1 MVTLDSRINVG
12 GKLLTNYLKEIVSF
26 RQLNVMDDARLVNEL
41 KEALCYCSP
50 VFDRDMKLTFGSE
63 RQRKHWLLPDFVHSF
78 HGRECDP
85 TEAQNEQEQAL
96 ELGLEM
102 ISVPEVLFHP
112 SDVGLDQAG
121 VAEAIVQAV
130 NSCPEALHGALL
142 ENILLVGGNTKFRN
156 FQTRV
161 EQDLRPLV
169 SADLAIR
176 THVPK
181 E

>member
-1 MVTLDSRINVG
+1 MG

-26 RQLNVMDDARLVNEL
+26 RQLNVMDDAPLVNEL
-41 KEALCYCSP
+41 KEALCFCSTA
-50 VFDRDMKLTFGSE
+50 FDRDMKRTFGTE
-63 RQRKHWLLPDFVHSF
+63 RQRTHWLLPDFVQSF
-78 HGRECDP
+78 HGRECDLLD
-85 TEAQNEQEQAL
+85 AQNEQEQTL

-112 SDVGLDQAG
+112 SDIGLDQAG
-121 VAEAIVQAV
+121 VAEAIMQAV
-130 NSCPEALHGALL
+130 NACPEALHGALL

-161 EQDLRPLV
+161 ELDLQPLV
-169 SADLAIR
+169 PAELAIR
-176 THVPK
+176 THAPK